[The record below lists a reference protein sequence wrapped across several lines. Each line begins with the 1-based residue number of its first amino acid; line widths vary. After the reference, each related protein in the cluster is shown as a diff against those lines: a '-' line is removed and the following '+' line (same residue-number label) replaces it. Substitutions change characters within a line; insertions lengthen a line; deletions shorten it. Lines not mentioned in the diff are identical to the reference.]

1 MQNITQ
7 ILYELSLKAA
17 AKINIYFSYTNRS
30 IKKIKLFFFE
40 PENVVITGT
49 KKRRQSPTFY
59 EMLQKHYVN
68 LKSLPRY
75 DAVLPRISSILS
87 N

>member
-30 IKKIKLFFFE
+30 IKKITMYI
-40 PENVVITGT
+40 NW
-49 KKRRQSPTFY
+49 
-59 EMLQKHYVN
+59 
-68 LKSLPRY
+68 
-75 DAVLPRISSILS
+75 
-87 N
+87 

>member
-40 PENVVITGT
+40 PDNVVIKGT
-49 KKRRQSPTFY
+49 KKKPTKPDF
-59 EMLQKHYVN
+59 L
-68 LKSLPRY
+68 
-75 DAVLPRISSILS
+75 
-87 N
+87 